1 MTCIDILE
9 SYNMFVVEDKN
20 SREFLINELK
30 LEFEGNIARRDGI
43 IMRKEIVILL
53 KSYLE
58 NSK

>member
-1 MTCIDILE
+1 
-9 SYNMFVVEDKN
+9 MFVVEDKN